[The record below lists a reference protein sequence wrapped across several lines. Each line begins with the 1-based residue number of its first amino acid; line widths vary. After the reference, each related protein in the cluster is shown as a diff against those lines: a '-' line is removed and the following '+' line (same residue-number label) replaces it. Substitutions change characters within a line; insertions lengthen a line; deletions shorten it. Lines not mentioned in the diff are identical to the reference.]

1 MIQHQFFLLIHI
13 IYCAV
18 TIHGILLNANDAE
31 TCNLLCVQCNASAVF
46 ANNECECNFA
56 ENSDK
61 DLDMEC
67 MQRVQS
73 ELQDIEQNMLYEDLT
88 DEERNARSI
97 SRYNRR
103 LRHGIVYPTH
113 EEYDPHMMNSIIR
126 PNKLPLYRI
135 AFTPVTIPD
144 YGIHQMLYPHVYHS
158 EYQRGL
164 LRSSNPLSDKYDT
177 IVGQSCEDN
186 EDSTN
191 DDSKISAAR
200 NARKEVELV
209 LNQSRYPLFSQAL
222 YKLNPYYP
230 YPLMYNPYNYY
241 YPHIPRHAQHYSDP
255 QISATNLQSLC
266 ENNVNTEGSA
276 VQTTN
281 KPVYF
286 NDGTEKID
294 NTKNNIPK
302 EKSTL

>member
-103 LRHGIVYPTH
+103 LRHGDAEKVAQYFINGGPAAGHSHFIRAFNAAYDNQPATSSFSGIDESNPENEFRSVSLTSPSTSSNTYDSPLHMVPEYGPRASKTMQNKWMYIPMSPGIVYPTH

-164 LRSSNPLSDKYDT
+164 LRSSNVS
-177 IVGQSCEDN
+177 N
-186 EDSTN
+186 
-191 DDSKISAAR
+191 
-200 NARKEVELV
+200 
-209 LNQSRYPLFSQAL
+209 
-222 YKLNPYYP
+222 
-230 YPLMYNPYNYY
+230 
-241 YPHIPRHAQHYSDP
+241 
-255 QISATNLQSLC
+255 
-266 ENNVNTEGSA
+266 
-276 VQTTN
+276 
-281 KPVYF
+281 
-286 NDGTEKID
+286 
-294 NTKNNIPK
+294 
-302 EKSTL
+302 